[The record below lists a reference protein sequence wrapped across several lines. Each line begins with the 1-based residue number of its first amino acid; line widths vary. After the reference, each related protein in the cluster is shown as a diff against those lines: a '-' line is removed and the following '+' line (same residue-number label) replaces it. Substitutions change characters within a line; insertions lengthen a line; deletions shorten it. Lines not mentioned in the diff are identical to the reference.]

1 MKADHLGLLGLALL
15 LGATDLLVKGLG
27 LALLGLPVLTL
38 FGLALPL
45 FDRHLTGNA
54 HWLGATLLSALLVS
68 LASLLLQ
75 AGAFDLH
82 QALGPYPYLL
92 VVPCVHLAL
101 RERPDALEGLRA
113 GLAFALL
120 ALLLGALR
128 EALGHASLFAHA
140 DWLLGPT
147 ALGWQ
152 LQLGANGI
160 PLFALAPG
168 AFILLG
174 TLLALWRH
182 LTNRTADS
190 R

>member
-1 MKADHLGLLGLALL
+1 MNTRQLGLLGLALL
-15 LGATDLLVKGLG
+15 VGATDLLVKGLG
-27 LALLGLPVLTL
+27 LALLGLPLLTL

-45 FDRHLTGNA
+45 LDRHLSGNS
-54 HWLGATLLSALLVS
+54 HCLGAALLSALLVS
-68 LASLLLQ
+68 LANLLLQ
-75 AGAFDLH
+75 AGAFELH
-82 QALGPYPYLL
+82 HALGPFPYLL
-92 VVPCVHLAL
+92 VLPCLQLAL

-128 EALGHASLFAHA
+128 EAFGYASLFAHL
-140 DWLLGPT
+140 DWLLGPA
-147 ALGWQ
+147 ALGWR
-152 LQLGANGI
+152 LQLGADGI

-182 LTNRTADS
+182 LTNKTADS
-190 R
+190 Q

>member
-1 MKADHLGLLGLALL
+1 MNPGYLGLFGLALL
-15 LGATDLLVKGLG
+15 VGATDLLVKGAG
-27 LALLGLPVLTL
+27 LALLGLPLLGL

-45 FDRHLTGNA
+45 LDRHLDDKTHPWA
-54 HWLGATLLSALLVS
+54 ALLLAALLVS

-75 AGAFDLH
+75 AVAFELHRALGAFL
-82 QALGPYPYLL
+82 YLL
-92 VVPCVHLAL
+92 VLPCLQLA
-101 RERPDALEGLRA
+101 RSERADALEGLRL

-128 EALGHASLFAHA
+128 EALGHASLFAHF
-140 DWLLGPT
+140 DWLLGP
-147 ALGWQ
+147 AVLGWRIQ
-152 LQLGANGI
+152 FGADGM

-182 LTNRTADS
+182 LTNKTADS
-190 R
+190 